1 MEKLTFD
8 DKTITFFG
16 EGDELVFLPALEDE
30 GEEIFSRL
38 KNNCRLAVISGF
50 DWNRDLSPWA
60 AKAAFRRGGDFS
72 GGAEEFL
79 SRLLPAAETA
89 KKLCGAKRCFI
100 AGYSLAGLFSLW
112 SVTKVDFFDGAAS
125 VSGSLWFDGFREY
138 LEKSRISASKIYL
151 SLGDREKCARDERL
165 AAVEDCTRRAFEIIK
180 SRGIDSV
187 FELNPGGHFNEPES
201 RVALAI
207 DWLTR

>member
-16 EGDELVFLPALEDE
+16 EGDDLVFLPALGDE
-30 GEEIFSRL
+30 GAAIFSLLR
-38 KNNCRLAVISGF
+38 NSCRLAVISGF

-60 AKAAFRRGGDFS
+60 AKAAFRKGGDFS

-79 SRLLPAAETA
+79 SRLLMAAETA
-89 KKLCGAKRCFI
+89 EKLCGAKRRFI
-100 AGYSLAGLFSLW
+100 AGYSLAGLFALW

-125 VSGSLWFDGFREY
+125 VSGSLWFDGFRGY
-138 LEKSRISASKIYL
+138 LEKSTIFASRIYF
-151 SLGDREKCARDERL
+151 SLGDREKYARDERL
-165 AAVEDCTRRAFEIIK
+165 ASVDDRTREAYGIIK
-180 SRGIDSV
+180 SRGIDSI

-201 RVALAI
+201 RTARAI